1 MMERFLYNN
10 KGREIYMNKKV
21 YNDVMSGKSDNNINF
36 NDFRNLI
43 IDLGFIFIRQ
53 NGSHIQYYH
62 SNINERMTIQND
74 KSKAKGYQVRQL
86 RNIIVKHNL

>member
-1 MMERFLYNN
+1 
-10 KGREIYMNKKV
+10 MNKKV
-21 YNDVMSGKSDNNINF
+21 YNDVMSGKSDNNIIF

>member
-1 MMERFLYNN
+1 
-10 KGREIYMNKKV
+10 MNQKI
-21 YNDVMSGKSDNNINF
+21 YNDVISGKSDNNINF

-43 IDLGFIFIRQ
+43 VDLGFNFINQ

-62 SNINERMTIQND
+62 KSINERMTIQNN

-86 RNIIVKHNL
+86 RNIITKHGL